1 MLTLIYNKFL
11 LIIKFLNIFYK
22 TIYRIIRIIPQ
33 KKITVVDIKDDE
45 NADIVVDSN
54 EVTIPEMQPI
64 IEENSIGTQEKPIVE
79 DTPVEEKPVEDKP
92 VEDKPIVEEKI
103 IRTNELIKCPKC
115 LKMVTNKTL
124 KYSHKK
130 TCTGE
135 DKPEPISKSKPIS
148 KQLAKIEEEEEEVP
162 PSPPKLVRTIS
173 LVTPVTQQ
181 LTPEMMRTY
190 RNEMRTQQLKIR
202 SDRMSSL
209 FTNSI

>member
-1 MLTLIYNKFL
+1 MPK
-11 LIIKFLNIFYK
+11 
-22 TIYRIIRIIPQ
+22 

-45 NADIVVDSN
+45 NADIVDSN
-54 EVTIPEMQPI
+54 EVTTLEPI
-64 IEENSIGTQEKPIVE
+64 IEENNIETQDKPIVEDTPVE

-103 IRTNELIKCPKC
+103 VRTNELIKCPKC
-115 LKMVTNKTL
+115 LKMVTSKTL
-124 KYSHKK
+124 KYSHKE

-135 DKPEPISKSKPIS
+135 VEANKPEPISKSKPI
-148 KQLAKIEEEEEEVP
+148 KQLAKIEEEVP

-173 LVTPVTQQ
+173 QATPVTQQ
-181 LTPEMMRTY
+181 PTPEMMRTY
-190 RNEMRTQQLKIR
+190 RNEIRTQQLKIR